1 MNFYKFFEVI
11 FVTVFTMVTV
21 PLAVLVCIHLVKLII
36 EAVS

>member
-11 FVTVFTMVTV
+11 FATVFTMVIV
-21 PLAVLVCIHLVKLII
+21 PLAVLVCIHLVKWII